1 MATGTATAGEDRIGN
16 YRIVRVLQM
25 GQNSVIMEVAQE
37 GSGRRFALKE
47 LLESR
52 ASDGEERRAL
62 AYEAKLGQMF
72 THPNLI
78 RVHEY
83 VNAKPSPYFVMDYFP
98 GITLRLVIG
107 KPQEHALPAG
117 RPHTVLRQSAEA
129 LAYMHEKGWAH
140 RDVKP
145 ENILLNRSGEV
156 RVIDY
161 ALAKKIPT
169 GLGKLFAGKP
179 PREGTYSYISPDVIR
194 RLPPSA
200 ASDIYSFGVTC
211 YELAT
216 GRHPFRA
223 NSPMELLNKHMKER
237 PIPPTSHNKEITKEY
252 SDLVLKMLA
261 KKPEDRIKD
270 LREFLAAFNRI
281 KIFKDD
287 PDPMADRSS
296 F

>member
-1 MATGTATAGEDRIGN
+1 VATGTTTAGEDRIGN

-25 GQNSVIMEVAQE
+25 GQNSVIMEVVQE

-52 ASDGEERRAL
+52 ASDSEERKAL
-62 AYEAKLGQMF
+62 AFEAKLGMQF

-78 RVHEY
+78 RVHEF

-98 GITLRLVIG
+98 GMTLRLVVG
-107 KPQEHALPAG
+107 KPQEYALPVG

-145 ENILLNRSGEV
+145 ENILVNKSGEV

-194 RLPPSA
+194 RMPPSA

-223 NSPMELLNKHMKER
+223 NSPMELLNKHMKEK
-237 PIPPTSHNKEITKEY
+237 PVPPSSYNKAITREY
-252 SDLVLKMLA
+252 SDLVMKMLA
-261 KKPEDRIKD
+261 KKPDDRIKD
-270 LREFLAAFNRI
+270 LREFLAAFNRV

-287 PDPMADRSS
+287 PDPSADRAS